1 MMTRTLLA
9 SLVAVGLAGA
19 SHAAIVTYT
28 AGDINGGV
36 LTTTSFTDGDIT
48 LTPFVNGVQ
57 TTFNDNVTRLG
68 IVGGSNNNAFTD
80 PDTDPGNGNEET
92 LEFIFSATSG
102 LTGFDW
108 DFARADGPGANDG
121 VFISGFTADPGATL
135 GGPGAVSANP
145 NTVSYDAG
153 TGTLQID
160 ITGANFG
167 GNVDSIAFSNPGASA
182 GQTLT
187 LVATDTTQSGAQLPI
202 RSISFENQVPEPG
215 SLALLG
221 LGGLMIA
228 RRRRG

>member
-9 SLVAVGLAGA
+9 SLAAAGLAGA
-19 SHAAIVTYT
+19 SHAAVVTLS

-36 LTTTSFTDGDIT
+36 LTTSSFSNGDIT
-48 LTPFVNGVQ
+48 LTPFVNGSQV
-57 TTFNDNVTRLG
+57 TFNDNVNRLG

-80 PDTDPGNGNEET
+80 PDIDPNNGNEET
-92 LEFIFSATSG
+92 LEIIFSATAG
-102 LTGFDW
+102 LTGIEW

-135 GGPGAVSANP
+135 GGSAAALAN
-145 NTVSYDAG
+145 NSTSYDAG
-153 TGTLQID
+153 TGTLEID
-160 ITGANFG
+160 ISGIAFG
-167 GNVDSIAFSNPGASA
+167 GSVDFVTFSNAAASA

-187 LVATDTTQSGAQLPI
+187 VVATDTTQAGAQFPI
-202 RSISFENQVPEPG
+202 RSISYEDAVPEPG
-215 SLALLG
+215 SLALLA